1 MSPSGRRNGEQNT
14 VDRLLPSIIVGL
26 VIGAALLGMLL
37 GWRARQRRQADIQEP
52 HGVPADPGD
61 VVAGASGL
69 YVATTRSGEPL
80 ERITVRRLGYPS
92 RTVATVHDRGIVLEL
107 TGVDSVFIPAADLRV
122 ATRATWAIDK
132 AVEPGGLVLLGWRLG
147 DLEVDSYLRIDG
159 DAQAFLD
166 AAAGIA
172 TPSREADA

>member
-1 MSPSGRRNGEQNT
+1 M
-14 VDRLLPSIIVGL
+14 DRLLPSIIVGL
-26 VIGAALLGMLL
+26 VIAAALVGMLI

-52 HGVPADPGD
+52 HGVPSDPGD
-61 VVAGASGL
+61 VVVSASGL

-107 TGVDSVFIPAADLRV
+107 TGEDSVFVPATDLMV

-147 DLEVDSYLRIDG
+147 GLDVDSYLRLDG
-159 DAQAFLD
+159 EPQAFLD

-172 TPSREADA
+172 ALSPEADA